1 MSKTVNKLYKHNAA
15 IYKVILFLITAFAIV
30 YLFPKGG
37 QFKYEFTKG
46 KPWQYDNLYAP
57 FDFAIDKTEDEIIEE
72 IKLIE
77 GSSKLYFQ
85 YNKDIVKEVNEAYQL
100 RISLLQINDSL
111 NGYDLETIAAQ
122 GTAIL
127 DSIYTKGF
135 IEATSL

>member
-77 GSSKLYFQ
+77 VTSKLYFQ

-100 RISLLQINDSL
+100 RTYTTIRTIHLLKDPKSW
-111 NGYDLETIAAQ
+111 
-122 GTAIL
+122 
-127 DSIYTKGF
+127 
-135 IEATSL
+135 

>member
-1 MSKTVNKLYKHNAA
+1 MSKTVNNLYKHNAA

-100 RISLLQINDSL
+100 RTSLLQVNDSL
-111 NGYDLETIAAQ
+111 NGYDLETITAQ
-122 GTAIL
+122 GSAIL
-127 DSIYTKGF
+127 DSI
-135 IEATSL
+135 